1 MEFYPLG
8 DDSLGTDGSVQHDI
22 PLETS
27 VSTSVRENKK
37 AYVLLV
43 SATQNVL
50 SFLYILKA
58 VILAAS
64 ILTSIP
70 NAIGKA
76 IAKRIPFIQS
86 PSFAFS
92 HAIQLFI
99 GKITALTQSS
109 LATTIVHELKTIA
122 IIVADSANLT
132 KNILFNRLVSQSANI
147 ARTNAIAKTIL
158 ATQGLFIAV
167 IKAIA
172 LTIAS
177 SVTTTVNVAKDHIQH
192 LKAIA
197 ASVLGTASL
206 LKNIGFNRS
215 ASQSSNLSRNN
226 LISRTISAA
235 QSASFGLGRGIQFF
249 IGKFVVAT
257 QSSVVTKTVKD
268 LKTIAASVVASA
280 SISKAISF
288 ARSITQ
294 SSNLSAAKAFS
305 QLISVVQSTNYALA
319 KGFQMLVGKFV
330 IFTQASVI
338 RKAVKELKTISA
350 IVADSVNIAKLIS
363 FKRLAGA
370 VNSGFLAKE
379 TSLVR
384 RVTQSSSY
392 GFTRGFRMAIGKFI
406 VSTVGSVIRKTVQEL
421 KTISATVSD
430 SVTLSKAKSLTLA
443 ILQSSSLSPT
453 KAIGKFVSASQGAA
467 YGFTKGFQ
475 MVVGKII
482 IATDASVVRKAVQE
496 LKTISATALSSVSVL
511 KNILFNR
518 TASQSA
524 TSTLT
529 KFISKTI
536 IVSQSIVA
544 YITKAINKLIQGINV
559 ATQVSVNSD
568 IILHLKAISVAVAN
582 SASLMKA
589 ILFNRLA
596 TQSESL
602 AQNKFIAK
610 TTSSIQSLSYGF
622 VKGFQM
628 VVGKIIVDAQA
639 SVIRRTV
646 QELKFISAA
655 VANSATIAKSVLFNR
670 IATQSSTVFIAKAIS
685 KTIAFAQSLI
695 FVFTRGMQLFVSKT
709 IVDVS
714 ASVVR
719 RSISELKAISAT
731 VSNSVNLM
739 KSVLFNRIIVQSS
752 TSRLT
757 KAISRFV
764 DFAQAAT
771 VALTN
776 NRAIYQTI
784 STQVSSSIARIIDVS
799 KGVASSVATYSMPFK
814 AITLDIAKI
823 ISASVVTVAKD
834 NIREFKMIAISV
846 ANSVS
851 IAKAIVFNR
860 FVNQSSSLTRN
871 VAINKAVSI
880 SQSIAF
886 TFAKGV
892 QIAVGKI
899 IVAIQASVARMTVQE
914 LKAIAASVSNS
925 VSVAKSTVY
934 AIQLLQSSSLNLTKF
949 ISKAVSA
956 GQAIFF
962 VFAKGVQI
970 LVGKTIVASVG
981 SVARKTVQEL
991 KAITA
996 TVGNS
1001 VTLSKAKSLT
1011 LTVLQS
1017 STLGPVKAITKFV
1030 SAAQGALYGFTKGF
1044 QMVVGKVIVSIQA
1057 SMVKK
1062 SIAELKAIAASVANS
1077 VNITKNIFFNRAFN
1091 QVTSVARTNAI
1102 HKNISAIQGSLV
1114 AIAKLVALTLSA
1126 SVNTIATVTKT
1137 HIAHLR
1143 TISVSVF
1150 NAATLVKNISFNRI
1164 SSQSATLIR
1173 GKAISRAVSIA
1184 QSTFYVFSKGV
1195 QIFVSKFI
1203 VDTQASVVRRAVKEI
1218 KTISAT
1224 VSNSVSIAKSILFN
1238 RSISQASNLSSHKST
1253 NKFVNAVQSSYFV
1266 FSRGVQLF
1274 ISKFIVA
1281 SVVSVAKVAV
1291 AEIKAISASVSSS
1304 VNLTKAISFSRFI
1317 TQSNNLQ
1324 HNKTISKA
1332 IDVVQS
1338 SFFALAKGFEMIV
1351 GKIVVVIQSSVIR
1364 RTVSELKTIS
1374 ASVAN
1379 SINLLKLISFSRN
1392 VNQSSVPGF
1401 TKGFQMFISKFIVET
1416 QATVVKRAAEEFKII
1431 SATVSSSVSLAKE
1444 ILFNRSL
1451 IQGSSSTIA
1460 KAISK
1465 FIYASQSTSVN
1476 IAKRISLVIKASVST
1491 IVTLIKTHVAHL
1503 RTIAVAVSNPTSL
1516 IKAVQQHKP
1525 TLVASNF
1532 VFNKFIGTAL
1542 SVTQGALYGFTKG
1555 FQMFIS
1561 KIIVD
1566 TQSSLV
1572 RRSIREIK
1580 TISLAV
1586 MSSANVAKNI
1596 LFTRLTTQSS
1606 IVSLNKVVSLTIAF
1620 VQNTAYT
1627 FLKGFQMLV
1636 GKFIV
1641 ATQIA
1646 VARKA
1651 IAEIKA
1657 ISAIVSNSASIAKA
1671 ILFSRNATQSSSSE
1685 IAKAISKIVHFIQSA
1700 SYSIRRNVYLTIS
1713 SVVNVSVTLSKM
1725 GVAHLR
1731 TISVSV
1737 SNSAT
1742 LIKDL
1747 VFNRSASQ
1755 ASVLN
1760 PAKFISKTTSLAQ
1773 SMAYGF
1779 TKGFQMVV
1787 GKIISATQIA
1797 VARKT
1802 VQELKAITFAAASNV
1817 NITKAIFLS
1826 TLVTQNIS
1834 ATITK
1839 LIGKT
1844 LEAIQS
1850 AVATLAKNISL
1861 TIRSIVTTVVTVTK
1875 THIAHLRTIL
1885 ATVGSPASLVK
1896 AVQQHKVVTTPLSF
1910 TFVKHIRE
1918 TLYASQGAVYGFI
1931 KGFQMVVGK
1940 ILSSTQITLARTTI
1954 AELKTISLTV
1964 ANTANLNKAI
1974 AFSRVVAQS
1983 STVALFKTINKF
1995 VIATQGTF
2003 ASIVKNVSLTILA
2016 SVNTVTDTIRDIV
2029 AHLKTIAVSVAN
2041 TANLSKEILFTRFAS
2056 QVNTINSSK
2065 IVSKYLQLSQTT
2077 VYVFTRGFQ
2086 LFISKFIVAIQ
2097 AVVVRR
2103 AIAELKTITASV
2115 FNTASIIKSIAFNRN
2130 ASQSSTIA
2138 PQKFISKATSFTQA
2152 MAYGFTRGFQMFIGK
2167 LVVGVQPIVA
2177 KLAISELKA
2186 ITAAVANSINLT
2198 KDILFSRFISQSS
2211 NLKRFNAIDRAIAI
2225 AQGAAYGVTR
2235 GFQMLVGKFVIAT
2248 QMSVARKTISDIKT
2262 IALTVS
2268 SNTKIARDIVFNR
2281 AIINNTQ
2288 VTVTKSINKAISIAQ
2303 GISASIVKYISL
2315 TIIGSVNTV
2324 VTVNRASIAHI
2335 KAVSA
2340 SVSST
2345 VNLTKSILFNRA
2357 IGQSVIVNLTKVV
2370 SKTITF
2376 AQTAAYSFTKGFQM
2390 FVAKF
2395 VVATQMTVSKLT
2407 VAELKTISA
2416 TVANSI
2422 SLNKLI
2428 SFNREISQASSATLS
2443 KAISKLIV
2451 LVQTMS
2457 YGTVKAVGILVG
2469 RILTVTQS
2477 SVVRKTI
2484 ADLKTISTTVASSV
2498 SLAKVVELRRLV
2510 AQLSSLSLSRTIAQF
2525 ISVSQQTA
2533 YSLAK
2538 GFQMFV
2544 GKIIIEIQA
2553 SMVRL
2558 TGQELKTIATTV
2570 ANSVRLSKRI
2580 SFKRFAVVI
2589 DPDLLI
2595 RDINFNR
2602 KIIQSSVPGFTKGF
2616 QMFIAKFI
2624 VGTVLSV
2631 ARVTVQEIKN
2641 ISATVANSVNLTK
2654 SVLIRKNITQDVYY
2668 SIRKNINITIS
2679 RITVTILYHI
2689 HRYVAHE
2696 FLALETVV
2704 ASSINLIKDIFYYK
2718 SIVSNTQSFITKA
2731 ASKVIR
2737 LAQASAAFLNISG
2750 ILHHVLISVLVNTRR
2765 ITPLTRIGSAVG
2777 RFATGLH
2784 PIGYG
2789 EYAYEYA
2796 KILLLQVNLNK
2807 NINQSTNASLAK
2819 RIGKFI
2825 IAVQATFSMFT
2836 RGIVLS
2842 IAKTIVSSSAS
2853 VAKRAIQE
2861 FKYIY
2866 VSVSTSPA
2874 LTKSI
2879 FFNRVATQA
2888 STLYRYNA
2896 ISVIIAAVQTSVF
2909 VFAKGVQLLVGKII
2923 ATTSATV
2930 VKRSISELKTI
2941 SATVYSNAT
2950 LVKDIYLSLLFNQS
2964 NQVVR
2969 IKAVSATINLAQT
2982 IAFTFAKGVQIAV
2995 DKIIS
3000 ATQLVVAKISLRELK
3015 AISITISNSA
3025 SLAKFIMF
3033 NRNIIQSSNLAYNM
3047 AIDKSI
3053 STAQNIAYGFTKG
3066 FQMIVGKI
3074 LIMTQSS
3081 VVKRAIRE
3089 LKTITATVGNSVTLS
3104 KAKLVT
3110 FAVVQSSILSQTKAI
3125 AKFTSIAQG
3134 AAYGFTKGF
3143 QMLVGKI
3150 VVATQS
3156 SLVKVAV
3163 AELKTI
3169 TATVANSI
3177 TLSKSILF
3185 NIFAQQYSSL
3195 SPVKFISRATSF
3207 IQNTTYT
3214 FTKGFQMFIGKF
3226 IVTTVLSVA
3235 KLAVAEV
3242 KLISATVSNSINI
3255 AKAISFARSINQL
3268 NSLTQN
3274 KAIDRTLQAAQS
3286 SYYMF
3291 TKGFQMF
3298 VGKFIVATQ
3307 IVVAK
3312 KAITELKMIAAT
3324 VLDSVSLTKS
3334 VLFNRMV
3341 NQASTLFQSRAISRT
3356 VYAMQSAYF
3365 VFSKGVQLF
3374 VSKFITASQVAV
3386 TKISVAEIKTI
3397 ATSVASSINLSRAI
3411 SFRRTIQ
3418 QVSIASKTMSIN
3430 KFIRFIQDTATSLT
3444 KRIPYQLISTVNT
3457 IATLS
3462 INRIYRRIIT
3472 AAVTTI
3478 SSIAKNIFINRAI
3491 SAASNIARNIS
3502 LDKATSIVQNSIFT
3516 TTRGIKFFIN
3526 KFIVD
3531 TQASLIKVAA
3541 SEFKTISASV
3551 ASAINLGKAISFN
3564 RTVSQASIGML
3575 TKSLHR
3581 VILAIVHTLAVVR
3594 YVTPAYISVGL
3605 RMTGF
3610 VFRPMVNKVRSR
3622 NINKNIDTK
3631 S

>member
-8 DDSLGTDGSVQHDI
+8 DDSLGTDGSIQHNV

-27 VSTSVRENKK
+27 VSTSVKENKK

-58 VILAAS
+58 VILTAS

-76 IAKRIPFIQS
+76 IVKRIPFAQDIAFVFNRGIQ
-86 PSFAFS
+86 F
-92 HAIQLFI
+92 FI
-99 GKITALTQSS
+99 GKIIILIESS
-109 LATTIVHELKTIA
+109 IVTTIVHELKIIA

-147 ARTNAIAKTIL
+147 VRTNAIAKTIL

-177 SVTTTVNVAKDHIQH
+177 SVTTAVNVAKDHIQH

-215 ASQSSNLSRNN
+215 ASQSSNLSRNS

-294 SSNLSAAKAFS
+294 SSNLNVAKAFS

-363 FKRLAGA
+363 FKRLEGA

-384 RVTQSSSY
+384 RVAQSSSY

-406 VSTVGSVIRKTVQEL
+406 IGTVGSVIRKTVQEL
-421 KTISATVSD
+421 KTISATASD

-496 LKTISATALSSVSVL
+496 LKTISATALSSVSVF
-511 KNILFNR
+511 KSILFNR
-518 TASQSA
+518 AVSQSA

-536 IVSQSIVA
+536 IASQIIVA
-544 YITKAINKLIQGINV
+544 YITKAINKLIQAMTV
-559 ATQVSVNSD
+559 ATQVSVNSE

-582 SASLMKA
+582 SVSLMKA
-589 ILFNRLA
+589 ILFNTLA
-596 TQSESL
+596 TQSASL

-610 TTSSIQSLSYGF
+610 TTSFIQSSSYGF
-622 VKGFQM
+622 TKGFQI
-628 VVGKIIVDAQA
+628 VVGKIIVDVQA

-646 QELKFISAA
+646 QELKSISA
-655 VANSATIAKSVLFNR
+655 VVTNSTTIAKSVLFNR

-695 FVFTRGMQLFVSKT
+695 FLFTRGIQFFISKT

-719 RSISELKAISAT
+719 RSVSELKAISAT

-757 KAISRFV
+757 KAISRFF

-776 NRAIYQTI
+776 NRAKYQTI

-834 NIREFKMIAISV
+834 NIREFKIIAISV

-871 VAINKAVSI
+871 VSINKAVSI

-1091 QVTSVARTNAI
+1091 QATSVARTNAI

-1137 HIAHLR
+1137 YIAHLR

-1291 AEIKAISASVSSS
+1291 AEIKAISA
-1304 VNLTKAISFSRFI
+1304 
-1317 TQSNNLQ
+1317 
-1324 HNKTISKA
+1324 
-1332 IDVVQS
+1332 
-1338 SFFALAKGFEMIV
+1338 
-1351 GKIVVVIQSSVIR
+1351 
-1364 RTVSELKTIS
+1364 
-1374 ASVAN
+1374 
-1379 SINLLKLISFSRN
+1379 
-1392 VNQSSVPGF
+1392 
-1401 TKGFQMFISKFIVET
+1401 
-1416 QATVVKRAAEEFKII
+1416 
-1431 SATVSSSVSLAKE
+1431 
-1444 ILFNRSL
+1444 
-1451 IQGSSSTIA
+1451 
-1460 KAISK
+1460 
-1465 FIYASQSTSVN
+1465 
-1476 IAKRISLVIKASVST
+1476 
-1491 IVTLIKTHVAHL
+1491 
-1503 RTIAVAVSNPTSL
+1503 
-1516 IKAVQQHKP
+1516 
-1525 TLVASNF
+1525 
-1532 VFNKFIGTAL
+1532 
-1542 SVTQGALYGFTKG
+1542 
-1555 FQMFIS
+1555 
-1561 KIIVD
+1561 
-1566 TQSSLV
+1566 
-1572 RRSIREIK
+1572 
-1580 TISLAV
+1580 
-1586 MSSANVAKNI
+1586 
-1596 LFTRLTTQSS
+1596 
-1606 IVSLNKVVSLTIAF
+1606 
-1620 VQNTAYT
+1620 
-1627 FLKGFQMLV
+1627 
-1636 GKFIV
+1636 
-1641 ATQIA
+1641 
-1646 VARKA
+1646 
-1651 IAEIKA
+1651 
-1657 ISAIVSNSASIAKA
+1657 IVSNSASIAKA

-1725 GVAHLR
+1725 GIAHLR

-1760 PAKFISKTTSLAQ
+1760 PAKFISKITSLAQ

-1850 AVATLAKNISL
+1850 AVATLTKNISL

-1910 TFVKHIRE
+1910 TFVKYIRE
-1918 TLYASQGAVYGFI
+1918 TLYASQGAAYGFV

-1954 AELKTISLTV
+1954 AELKTIALTV

-1974 AFSRVVAQS
+1974 VFSRLAAQS

-2003 ASIVKNVSLTILA
+2003 VSIVKNVSLTILA
-2016 SVNTVTDTIRDIV
+2016 SVNTVATVIRDV
-2029 AHLKTIAVSVAN
+2029 VSHLKTIAVSVVN
-2041 TANLSKEILFTRFAS
+2041 TANLSKEILLTRFAS

-2086 LFISKFIVAIQ
+2086 LFISKFIVATQ

-2395 VVATQMTVSKLT
+2395 VVATQMTVSKIT

-2580 SFKRFAVVI
+2580 SFKRFAIVI

-2602 KIIQSSVPGFTKGF
+2602 KIAQSSVPGFTRGF
-2616 QMFIAKFI
+2616 QMFISKLI
-2624 VGTVLSV
+2624 VGTTLSV
-2631 ARVTVQEIKN
+2631 VKTTLQEIKN
-2641 ISATVANSVNLTK
+2641 ISTTVANSVNLTK
-2654 SVLIRKNITQDVYY
+2654 SILIGKNITQNVYY
-2668 SIRKNINITIS
+2668 SIRKYISITLS
-2679 RITVTILYHI
+2679 RITITILYHI
-2689 HRYVAHE
+2689 HKYVAHE
-2696 FLALETVV
+2696 FLTLEAIV
-2704 ASSINLIKDIFYYK
+2704 ANSINLIKDIFYYR
-2718 SIVSNTQSFITKA
+2718 SIVSNTQSFIAKA

-2750 ILHHVLISVLVNTRR
+2750 MLHHVLISVLVNTRR

-2923 ATTSATV
+2923 STTSATV

-3255 AKAISFARSINQL
+3255 AKTISFARSINQL

-3334 VLFNRMV
+3334 MLFNRMV

-3411 SFRRTIQ
+3411 SFNRTIQ
-3418 QVSIASKTMSIN
+3418 QASIISKKMFID
-3430 KFIRFIQDTATSLT
+3430 KFVEFVQNITITLI
-3444 KRIPYQLISTVNT
+3444 KRMLRQLSTVVNT
-3457 IATLS
+3457 IVTLS

-3516 TTRGIKFFIN
+3516 TTRGIKFFIS

-3581 VILAIVHTLAVVR
+3581 VILAIVHIPIRMKHGAA
-3594 YVTPAYISVGL
+3594 AYITLGF

-3622 NINKNIDTK
+3622 HINKNIDTK
-3631 S
+3631 SQ